1 MRLSSLD
8 HDAIHKYIESLEN
21 EAKALKTELLNM
33 CWFMRGGITY
43 DEAMLLSNEDRKI
56 INDIT
61 KANIETVKK
70 TGLPLL

>member
-1 MRLSSLD
+1 MD

>member
-1 MRLSSLD
+1 LD

>member
-1 MRLSSLD
+1 LRLSSLD